1 VSSSVASVRDGSS
14 EPSFSQGRPSGRES
28 GPQVIAL
35 GFALTLT
42 AVSIDLLLSG
52 SLSLFFDL
60 TFVASCLLL
69 ARQVRPS
76 DFFTVGV
83 LPPLMMLGVFVLAGV
98 VAPGLIAHPR
108 DGVVQAVV
116 SGLSVHAGA
125 LIAGYLLALGV
136 LVHRARRAHRPVEDL
151 L

>member
-1 VSSSVASVRDGSS
+1 V
-14 EPSFSQGRPSGRES
+14 
-28 GPQVIAL
+28 L
-35 GFALTLT
+35 GVALTLT
-42 AVSIDLLLSG
+42 AMSVDLLLSG

-60 TFVASCLLL
+60 SFVVACLAL
-69 ARQVRPS
+69 AWRVRQA

-83 LPPLMMLGVFVLAGV
+83 LPPLLMLGVFTLAGL
-98 VAPGLIAHPR
+98 VAPGLIAHPS

-125 LIAGYLLALGV
+125 LITGYV
-136 LVHRARRAHRPVEDL
+136 LVLASLAYRVHGSRRLTVSEL